1 MKSLVRALF
10 SAQLVVLSYQTFYAQ
25 SVEDTP
31 LPTKV
36 VESTMQLWRDKDLGR
51 YMENSSC
58 VTIENWPNWQD
69 FKVSRCTYKTQ
80 DRHDATVI
88 MLNPTRELLI
98 KWVVA
103 SCAMKYG
110 VADET
115 LLGVCS
121 GDLLKWIFLQSG
133 SQFVIAGL
141 VDEGGAYSFRDG
153 LAVQLKLA
161 PTGWIHSVTDAYQK
175 ASLNPTF
182 QVKKYGQK
190 ARIASTQRGWFA
202 EFEKQYLHQSPTDSS
217 DEKFLGIIRSAY
229 QDAWRR
235 STDAS
240 LPETVGKY
248 RNDLLA
254 AYHFR

>member
-1 MKSLVRALF
+1 VKSLIAAIIGV
-10 SAQLVVLSYQTFYAQ
+10 QLIILSSYTCRAQ
-25 SVEDTP
+25 SVEDDP

-36 VESTMQLWRDKDLGR
+36 VDSAMELWKDKDLGR
-51 YMENSSC
+51 YMEKGC
-58 VTIENWPNWQD
+58 KTIKNWANWEA
-69 FKVSRCTYKTQ
+69 FEVSRCTYKTE
-80 DRHDATVI
+80 DKHDATVI
-88 MLNPTRELLI
+88 MLNPTRELLV

-110 VADET
+110 LANET

-153 LAVQLKLA
+153 LAVKLKLLPA
-161 PTGWIHSVTDAYQK
+161 RWIKPVTKEYQD
-175 ASLNPTF
+175 ASLD
-182 QVKKYGQK
+182 QKSAVAKYGDL
-190 ARIASTQRGWFA
+190 ARIASTRREWFA
-202 EFEKQYLHQSPTDSS
+202 KFEKEYLHQVPTDTS
-217 DEKFLGIIRSAY
+217 DEKFLAVIRTVY
-229 QDAWRR
+229 QDAWKRA
-235 STDAS
+235 TNLS

-248 RNDLLA
+248 RNDLIA